1 MEPFLHF
8 KEDVFEDQSAFLVS
22 FCSSGQPPAR
32 QIPEQ
37 VKICSEIKGL
47 YADSGLHWFSQDL
60 EFLSPHGHCSP
71 RYHWYLCH
79 WSVFPYL
86 LVEDLTDYLCTL
98 PHVSSCWKT
107 VLLDSRKL
115 LDCLHTT
122 VLPLQQILEW
132 LKPALPS
139 PPPKT
144 RPCNHKA
151 SFSSPS
157 LVKAVYDRCLLKLL
171 YNAVAWPDV
180 LVHQWQVSFSF
191 TCTVIERPFFLLVEV
206 ACFQPPPT
214 QM

>member
-37 VKICSEIKGL
+37 VKICSEIKEL
-47 YADSGLHWFSQDL
+47 CWCWPSLIFSGSWIPIATWSLQPKISLIFMSLISFS
-60 EFLSPHGHCSP
+60 
-71 RYHWYLCH
+71 
-79 WSVFPYL
+79 L
-86 LVEDLTDYLCTL
+86 LVSRRPNRLPLHLT
-98 PHVSSCWKT
+98 SCILMLKDRPLGFQKT
-107 VLLDSRKL
+107 PGLLAHHCAD
-115 LDCLHTT
+115 
-122 VLPLQQILEW
+122 PLQQILEW

-191 TCTVIERPFFLLVEV
+191 TCTVIERPFFLLAEV